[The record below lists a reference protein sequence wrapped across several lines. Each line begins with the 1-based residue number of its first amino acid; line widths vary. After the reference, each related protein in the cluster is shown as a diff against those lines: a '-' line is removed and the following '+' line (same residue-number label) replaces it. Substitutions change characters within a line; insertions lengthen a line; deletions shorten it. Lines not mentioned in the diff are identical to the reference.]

1 MAKPSTKTT
10 TYASKG
16 KKTAP
21 KELSPTHSDDDES
34 PDTSLEGKLLDEEEE
49 PNAPPKTRGKAKPQA
64 PPAAAKAKPPA
75 KSAPDPKKVV
85 PSLPSSEK
93 VVSKTRPSTQ
103 SKVKDAPESKAKG
116 HESESEFDTGDEEEK
131 VISKSKEKVKED
143 KKEVQRVRPTRGKAD
158 SSKLPTS
165 NDSSTKSSTNSK
177 PSTKKEE
184 VFAAPSLPS
193 PTPADPEDEDEFG
206 PDLDFNSSM
215 VDEIE
220 NDLQVKGL
228 SPSSPI
234 NLKKGTQVSPP
245 PVAKSLVNKETTVEP
260 EEVPESIRPESKSR
274 SKSISKSKS
283 NSPEL
288 SELDE
293 EEDEVPDTSE
303 TKVGVDDAEG
313 KENADDDDNEGQ
325 GEGED
330 KDESMSGEE
339 EVDPIITSA
348 TSQSR
353 SQKSALKRLAE
364 YDSNAVTDSVG
375 LLLEDMSVAKKP
387 RLSAASPTKS
397 AKIDN
402 KKPINKVNNTSPAR
416 APVKATPKTSRGKKN
431 TAPAEALPPIDYVGM
446 VREKGYGREVIQRL
460 IAKKSEQERKC
471 DWYELSVELAEEGV
485 RRLVI
490 GKGKKSKKGQEVIS
504 GNDLHDLFHNVSP
517 SSASAL
523 LVKPLADDQIVL
535 PGLKAGKPL
544 WVDSDDS
551 ASPES
556 AMVQTPEGDDDEMDD
571 GPEYES
577 EEEAFEPKS
586 TRARGMAKRG

>member
-21 KELSPTHSDDDES
+21 KEPSPTLSDDEGT
-34 PDTSLEGKLLDEEEE
+34 PDKSLEGKLLDEEEE
-49 PNAPPKTRGKAKPQA
+49 PNPPPKTRGKAKA
-64 PPAAAKAKPPA
+64 KPPATAAKAKSTVKP
-75 KSAPDPKKVV
+75 APDPKKVV

-93 VVSKTRPSTQ
+93 VVSKSNPSTQ
-103 SKVKDAPESKAKG
+103 SKIKAALKPKAKG

-143 KKEVQRVRPTRGKAD
+143 KKEGQRVRPTRGKAD

-165 NDSSTKSSTNSK
+165 NDSSAKSSTNSK
-177 PSTKKEE
+177 TFAKRED

-245 PVAKSLVNKETTVEP
+245 PVDKSLVNKETTVDP
-260 EEVPESIRPESKSR
+260 KEVPESIRPESKSR

-293 EEDEVPDTSE
+293 DEDEVPDTSE
-303 TKVGVDDAEG
+303 TKVGVDDTEG
-313 KENADDDDNEGQ
+313 KDNEDEDDNEEQGQ
-325 GEGED
+325 EED

-339 EVDPIITSA
+339 EVDPNPTSA
-348 TSQSR
+348 TSQFR

-364 YDSNAVTDSVG
+364 YDSNAVTDSAG

-387 RLSAASPTKS
+387 RLSAPDPTKS
-397 AKIDN
+397 AKIDK
-402 KKPINKVNNTSPAR
+402 KKPVNKVINKSPAR
-416 APVKATPKTSRGKKN
+416 APAKSTPKTPRGKKN

-460 IAKKSEQERKC
+460 IAKKSEQEKKC

-485 RRLVI
+485 RRFVV
-490 GKGKKSKKGQEVIS
+490 GKKAKKGQEVIS

-544 WVDSDDS
+544 WVDSNGS
-551 ASPES
+551 SSPES
-556 AMVQTPEGDDDEMDD
+556 DMVKTPEGDDDEMDD